1 MCTGRVTWLLCGH
14 RLVYSSSRCPKKC
27 ETPQGEVVE
36 LRDTCAEC
44 HPPYRMRCITIEY
57 DLLREKLMVAIR
69 MAEARGDLS
78 RAKELS
84 RKVWEYDGKRGE
96 ELRRANIRGMA
107 EDVVWPGK
115 LEP

>member
-1 MCTGRVTWLLCGH
+1 
-14 RLVYSSSRCPKKC
+14 
-27 ETPQGEVVE
+27 
-36 LRDTCAEC
+36 
-44 HPPYRMRCITIEY
+44 MRCITIEY